1 MRYEEFYER
10 ISRADAE
17 KHSEWI
23 KQVKR
28 DIECDERARHN
39 LSADEWLQAA
49 DINDKNAYYALE
61 DKLERLQKE
70 KLKQR
75 LIKKHG
81 NRITKKHVQVA
92 YANYKLRQHRILMK
106 HRKKR

>member
-17 KHSEWI
+17 KHTELI
-23 KQVKR
+23 KQAKR
-28 DIECDERARHN
+28 NIECDERARHN
-39 LSADEWLQAA
+39 LNADEWMLAA
-49 DINDKNAYYALE
+49 DINDKNANYALE
-61 DKLERLQKE
+61 DKLERLQKA

-81 NRITKKHVQVA
+81 RKITNKHVQAA
-92 YANYKLRQHRILMK
+92 YANYKERQHRIVMK
-106 HRKKR
+106 HKNTN

>member
-17 KHSEWI
+17 KHGEWI
-23 KQVKR
+23 KQAKR

-39 LSADEWLQAA
+39 LSADEWIQAA
-49 DINDKNAYYALE
+49 DINDKNANYALD
-61 DKLERLQKE
+61 DKLKRLQKE
-70 KLKQR
+70 KLKST

-81 NRITKKHVQVA
+81 NRIKKKHVDVA
-92 YANYKLRQHRILMK
+92 YANFKQRQHRILMK

>member
-17 KHSEWI
+17 KYAERL
-23 KQVKR
+23 KQAKR
-28 DIECDERARHN
+28 NIECDERARHN
-39 LSADEWLQAA
+39 LSADEWIQAA
-49 DINDKNAYYALE
+49 DINDENAHYALE
-61 DKLERLQKE
+61 DRLERLQKE
-70 KLKQR
+70 KLKR
-75 LIKKHG
+75 LLIKKYG
-81 NRITKKHVQVA
+81 NKITNRHVDTA